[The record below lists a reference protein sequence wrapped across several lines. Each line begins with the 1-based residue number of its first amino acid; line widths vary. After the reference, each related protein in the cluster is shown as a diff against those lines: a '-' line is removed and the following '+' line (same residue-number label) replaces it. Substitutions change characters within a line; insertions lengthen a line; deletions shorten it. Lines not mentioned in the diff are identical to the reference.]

1 MYRERSLLF
10 RSVFVRSRVR
20 SRPASATFSKVVLG
34 KASPIPSAVTVTF
47 PSRRLDREKSDGRE
61 ITGAGGTCCNRVLAV
76 TFDTSQQVPTVRY
89 APSATNGG
97 VASCRPSSCNSR
109 YTERNCAEPADP
121 RDHVRYVCP
130 IILTCGPFA
139 ILPAPRPCSPI
150 VLRTKATGRYAA
162 PRPVTVCWSRACCR
176 RWARTGR
183 ECLAFAAM
191 NFRRRAVNIW
201 LVPRT
206 VSVRRSSK
214 DRLYE
219 TCVLV
224 ELNRK

>member
-1 MYRERSLLF
+1 MQS
-10 RSVFVRSRVR
+10 
-20 SRPASATFSKVVLG
+20 
-34 KASPIPSAVTVTF
+34 SP
-47 PSRRLDREKSDGRE
+47 RRYLR
-61 ITGAGGTCCNRVLAV
+61 
-76 TFDTSQQVPTVRY
+76 DTSQQVPTVWY

-97 VASCRPSSCNSR
+97 VASSRAASSCNSK

-176 RWARTGR
+176 RRARTGR

-206 VSVRRSSK
+206 VQFDEVRRI
-214 DRLYE
+214 DFTRLLLR
-219 TCVLV
+219 TCRIKS
-224 ELNRK
+224 EMKCIIASE